1 MRTTIYFACTVLT
14 LFFCS
19 TIIANH
25 SIEES
30 TILSSENQNCDSL
43 AQISMELITDD
54 YGEETTW
61 ELTNINNAV
70 LFSGGPY
77 PNNTTFNEEWCL
89 PNGCYTWTIYDSY
102 GDGICCYFGEGSYT
116 INNDT
121 DTTLIATG
129 GAFTNVERVEFCIT
143 GSVCLEADDDDDG
156 LCGEVDCDNN
166 DPAIGG
172 AGTPCDDGNSNTIQD
187 AYDSNCNCTGK
198 QVIPCVD
205 GNSGGFPC
213 NNVDLVSYMSLIDM
227 GCVEANDIWG
237 WTDPQTGKEYAV
249 FGCNDRTTFIDISTP
264 VAPVLI
270 GSLLTH
276 TTPSLWRDMKV
287 HADHAFIVSEAGGH
301 GMQVFDLNQLR
312 DVTNPPVIFDA
323 TAHLDDL
330 GNGVSL
336 SNSHNIVVNEGSG
349 FAYTVGSN
357 TCSGGLTSIDISDPA
372 NPVFTGCFAQDGYT
386 HDAQCVNYIGPDS
399 DYAGIEICFNS
410 NENTLTIVDVSD
422 KTDMTLISRT
432 GYPQEGYSHQGW
444 LTDNQE
450 YFLMNDELDEVFLGN
465 NTRTHIWD
473 VRDLDTPVYMGFYEA
488 SVISIDHNLY
498 IQGDLA
504 YLTNYRSGLRI
515 LDISDI
521 ENANLEEVAY
531 FDTYPANDSPQ
542 FNATWSNYPYFESG
556 NIIVS
561 DIEQGLF
568 ILKYNPAEPVLTA
581 NFTVSPSAICAGES
595 VTITNSSTNADS
607 YNWSAPG
614 ATPEMSTDENPTF
627 NFPDAGTYTIIL
639 TASNAT
645 DNSTTQR
652 EVVVY
657 DLPVV
662 AEITGE
668 EFPVNGSVET
678 YTTPFNQGSTY
689 NWFISGGTQISGGNT
704 NTIEVM
710 WQDPNN
716 MAYLCVTEI
725 DANGCRSVQEL
736 CYDVLTVVSVED
748 IALEK
753 GLKIFPNPTNGMLYI
768 ESNQVPDNG
777 EVFDVIGQRLA
788 IDYQNNTLDMS
799 QQASGVYFVRITY
812 EEGSVTRRV
821 MVN

>member
-1 MRTTIYFACTVLT
+1 MKIKTYFACTLVLT
-14 LFFCS
+14 LFFYS
-19 TIIANH
+19 TIIA
-25 SIEES
+25 
-30 TILSSENQNCDSL
+30 QDCDSL
-43 AQISMELITDD
+43 TQVSIELITDD

-61 ELTNINNAV
+61 ELTNINGLV

-77 PNNTTFNEEWCL
+77 ESNTTISESWCVG
-89 PNGCYTWTIYDSY
+89 NGCYTWTILDSY

-121 DTTLIATG
+121 EGMVIGTG
-129 GAFTNVERVEFCIT
+129 GAFADMATVEFCIT
-143 GSVCLEADDDDDG
+143 GGACVGGDNDDDEVCAD
-156 LCGEVDCDNN
+156 VDCDDN
-166 DPAIGG
+166 DAEVGILFGL
-172 AGTPCDDGNSNTIQD
+172 PCDDGDPETVND

-198 QVIPCVD
+198 QELPCVN
-205 GNSGGFPC
+205 GSAGGYPC
-213 NNVDLVSYMSLIDM
+213 DNIDLVSFMSLAEM
-227 GCVEANDIWG
+227 GCIEANDIWG

-249 FGCNDRTTFIDISTP
+249 FGCNDRTTFIDISMP

-287 HADHAFIVSEAGGH
+287 HADHAFIVSEASGH

-312 DVTNPPVIFDA
+312 DVTNPPVVFDA
-323 TAHLDDL
+323 TAHLEDL
-330 GNGVSL
+330 GNGINL
-336 SNSHNIVVNEGSG
+336 SNSHNIVINEGSG

-372 NPVFTGCFAQDGYT
+372 NPVFTGCFSSDGYT
-386 HDAQCVNYIGPDS
+386 HDAQCVNYIGPDG
-399 DYAGIEICFNS
+399 DHTGKEICFNS
-410 NENTLTIVDVSD
+410 NENTLTIVDVVD

-432 GYPQEGYSHQGW
+432 GYDGQGYSHQGW

-450 YFLMNDELDEVFLGN
+450 YFLMNDELDELFSGN
-465 NTRTHIWD
+465 NTRTHIWN
-473 VRDLDTPVYMGFYEA
+473 VQDLDNPVYIGFYEA
-488 SVISIDHNLY
+488 AVGSIDHNLY
-498 IQGDLA
+498 IQGNLA

-531 FDTYPANDSPQ
+531 FDTYPADDGAQ

-568 ILKYNPAEPVLTA
+568 ILKYNSTIGEPEA
-581 NFTVSPSAICAGES
+581 GFTVSPPSICIGES
-595 VTITNSSTNADS
+595 VTITNNSADGES
-607 YNWSAPG
+607 YTWSAPG
-614 ATPEMSTDENPTF
+614 AMPEMSTDENPTF
-627 NFPDAGTYTIIL
+627 SFPTAGTYTITL
-639 TASNAT
+639 TTSNAIG
-645 DNSTTQR
+645 SSMAER

-662 AEITGE
+662 LEITGE

-678 YTTPFNQGSTY
+678 YAVPFNQGSAYT
-689 NWFISGGTQISGGNT
+689 WFIAGGTQVSGGNT
-704 NTIEVM
+704 NTIEVI
-710 WQDPNN
+710 WSDPTN
-716 MAYLCVTEI
+716 MAYLCVTETSV
-725 DANGCRSVQEL
+725 NGCQSADDL

-753 GLKIFPNPTNGMLYI
+753 GLSIFPNPTDGLLYI
-768 ESNQVPDNG
+768 ESNEIPDNI
-777 EVFDVIGQRLA
+777 EVFDVIGQR
-788 IDYQNNTLDMS
+788 IDVDYQNNTVDMS
-799 QQASGVYFVRITY
+799 KQVAGVYFLRVTY
-812 EEGSVTRRV
+812 EEGSATRRIV
-821 MVN
+821 VE